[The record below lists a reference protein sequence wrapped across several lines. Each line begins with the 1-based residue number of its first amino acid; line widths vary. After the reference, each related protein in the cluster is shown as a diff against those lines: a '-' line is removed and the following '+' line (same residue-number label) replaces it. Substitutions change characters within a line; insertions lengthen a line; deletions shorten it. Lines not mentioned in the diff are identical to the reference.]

1 MNYDETGAGYVSQRR
16 PDPRLVVLIEHALGD
31 ADSVVNVGAGA
42 GYYEPRDRRVVAV
55 EPALAMIRQRA
66 RGAAPVVRAGAEAL
80 PFPDASF
87 AAALAVLTIH
97 HWVDWQAGLRE
108 LLRVSRGKIVLFTWD
123 PQSEGFWLCDYFPR
137 LLEMD
142 RQRFPTLTALRTVL
156 GEIQAIPVPI
166 PHDCSDG
173 FMGAYWR
180 RPSAYLDPEV
190 RAAISSL
197 ATGAPAVSLAR
208 LADDLRT
215 GVWERKYARVLDH
228 DAVDLGY
235 RLVVAMGRSI
245 SAGDY

>member
-1 MNYDETGAGYVSQRR
+1 MKYDRIGAGYVQQRR
-16 PDPRLVVLIEHALGD
+16 PDPRLAAMIWDALGD
-31 ADSVVNVGAGA
+31 ADSVLNVGAGA
-42 GYYEPRDRRVVAV
+42 GSYEPHDRRVVAA
-55 EPALAMIRQRA
+55 EPAIGMIRQRA
-66 RGAAPVVRAGAEAL
+66 EGAAPAVRACAEAL

-97 HWVDWQAGLRE
+97 HWSDWRAGLCE
-108 LLRVSRGKIVLFTWD
+108 LVRVSHRKVVLFTWD
-123 PQSEGFWLCDYFPR
+123 PQSDGFWLCDYFPR
-137 LLEMD
+137 LLETD
-142 RQRFPTLTALRTVL
+142 RRRFPTLTALRAVL

-197 ATGAPAVSLAR
+197 ATGASDVSLAR

-215 GVWERKYARVLDH
+215 CAWERKYGQVLDQ
-228 DAVDLGY
+228 DEVDLGY
-235 RLVVAMGRSI
+235 RLVVA
-245 SAGDY
+245 ATD